1 MVVRVVTKVMRI
13 QRQHKTN
20 IGTVKGKGAVTSH
33 LKRHTGR
40 FLHLSSSK
48 NFINLNSLFF
58 SFNHLLISLQFF
70 SPLVSQAMFFSL
82 IIYYSGDM
90 LRFVLFRSGK
100 NHMLPMLCA
109 PLPPPWFFY
118 SVAAGFI
125 MVLGFFSSVLC

>member
-40 FLHLSSSK
+40 FLHLSS
-48 NFINLNSLFF
+48 I
-58 SFNHLLISLQFF
+58 
-70 SPLVSQAMFFSL
+70 SQAMFFSL

>member
-33 LKRHTGR
+33 LKRHT
-40 FLHLSSSK
+40 
-48 NFINLNSLFF
+48 
-58 SFNHLLISLQFF
+58 FF